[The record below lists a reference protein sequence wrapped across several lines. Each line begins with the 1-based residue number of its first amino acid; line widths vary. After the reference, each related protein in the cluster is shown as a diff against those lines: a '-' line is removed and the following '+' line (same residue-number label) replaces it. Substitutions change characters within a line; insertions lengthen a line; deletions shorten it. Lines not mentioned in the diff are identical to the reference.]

1 MITLQKIAEIK
12 ETMAEISNQYSIRR
26 LNELREVAILE
37 MLNLR
42 TILVEK
48 PNN

>member
-1 MITLQKIAEIK
+1 MLNLQKLQEMK
-12 ETMAEISNQYSIRR
+12 ETMSEISNQYSIRR
-26 LNELREVAILE
+26 LNELRQVAILE

>member
-1 MITLQKIAEIK
+1 MNITKLHEMR
-12 ETMAEISNQYSIRR
+12 ENMAELSNQYSIRR